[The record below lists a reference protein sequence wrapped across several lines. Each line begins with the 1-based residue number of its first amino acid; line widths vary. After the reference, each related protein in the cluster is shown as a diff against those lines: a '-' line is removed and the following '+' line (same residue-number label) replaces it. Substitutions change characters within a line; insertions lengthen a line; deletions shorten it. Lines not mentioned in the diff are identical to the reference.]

1 MKRIIF
7 IFVVIFVF
15 TLTSIAQQSKG
26 QKNNS
31 VGTWKFEAPYAPEG
45 YTSGTII
52 VGNEEQKPSATMSFT
67 GNEFKIPGDN
77 VKALN
82 DSILFSVYIQGQDV
96 KVMLKMD
103 TEIKMSG
110 KAVYSE
116 GEVPLTLN
124 KVLASDAEVKK

>member
-1 MKRIIF
+1 MKRIFFIF
-7 IFVVIFVF
+7 IVIFVF
-15 TLTSIAQQSKG
+15 TLTFFAQQSKG

-52 VGNEEQKPSATMSFT
+52 VGNEEQKPTATMSFT
-67 GNEFKIPGDN
+67 GNEFKITGEN
-77 VKALN
+77 VKAVK

-116 GEVPLTLN
+116 GEVPLALN
-124 KVLASDAEVKK
+124 KVLASDAEEKK

>member
-7 IFVVIFVF
+7 IFIVIFVY
-15 TLTSIAQQSKG
+15 TLTSFAQQSKG

-52 VGNEEQKPSATMSFT
+52 VGNEEQKPTATMSFT
-67 GNEFKIPGDN
+67 GNEFKIPGEN
-77 VKALN
+77 VKVVK

-116 GEVPLTLN
+116 GEVPLALN

>member
-7 IFVVIFVF
+7 ILIVIFVY
-15 TLTSIAQQSKG
+15 TLTSFAQQSKG

-31 VGTWKFEAPYAPEG
+31 AGTWKFEAPYAPEG

-52 VGNEEQKPSATMSFT
+52 VGNEEQKPTATMSFT
-67 GNEFKIPGDN
+67 GNEFKIPGEN
-77 VKALN
+77 VKAVK
-82 DSILFSVYIQGQDV
+82 DSLLFSVYIQGQDV

-116 GEVPLTLN
+116 GEVPLALN

>member
-15 TLTSIAQQSKG
+15 TLTSIAQQSNG

-77 VKALN
+77 VKALK